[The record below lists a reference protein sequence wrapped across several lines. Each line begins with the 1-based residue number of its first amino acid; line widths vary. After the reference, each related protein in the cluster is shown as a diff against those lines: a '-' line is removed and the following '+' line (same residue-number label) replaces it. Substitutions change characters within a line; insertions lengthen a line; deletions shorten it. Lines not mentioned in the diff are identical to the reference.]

1 MKNFLQN
8 KFNLIQAAI
17 FISLIGFNSM
27 QVIAQEVVIGN
38 VFSITSDPELENEL
52 LSFEAKSYSESIE
65 CKWIGNFS
73 ESIQKFE
80 VQRSTKV
87 SEFVT
92 IATVDVNS
100 FCGKKN
106 TFCFE
111 DKNLQE
117 HTKYFYRLKFNSAD
131 GLTSYSTIISA
142 KVNSNSIVIAEATP
156 NPYKDR
162 TTIQYML
169 SNPSL
174 VTVEIANEGGV
185 VVKRFQQGLQKEGR
199 YTVPFSAK
207 EEGLPAGRYV
217 VTVWFDDDNY
227 QLSITETE

>member
-8 KFNLIQAAI
+8 KFYLIQVI
-17 FISLIGFNSM
+17 LFINLFVFNSRFA
-27 QVIAQEVVIGN
+27 IAQEVVIGN
-38 VFSITSDPELENEL
+38 VFSIASDPELENEL
-52 LSFEAKSYSESIE
+52 LSFEAKSYTESIE
-65 CKWIGNFS
+65 CKWTGNFS
-73 ESIQKFE
+73 GSIQKFE
-80 VQRSTKV
+80 VQRGTKAI
-87 SEFVT
+87 EFVT
-92 IATVDVNS
+92 IATVDINN

-111 DKNLQE
+111 DKNLKE
-117 HTKYFYRLKFNSAD
+117 NTKYFYRLKFNA
-131 GLTSYSTIISA
+131 GEETNSYSTIISA
-142 KVNSNSIVIAEATP
+142 KVNSNSIVIAEASP
-156 NPYKDR
+156 NPYKER

-174 VTVEIANEGGV
+174 VTVEVANELGV

-199 YTVPFSAK
+199 YAVPFSAK
-207 EEGLPAGRYV
+207 EEGLPAGKYT